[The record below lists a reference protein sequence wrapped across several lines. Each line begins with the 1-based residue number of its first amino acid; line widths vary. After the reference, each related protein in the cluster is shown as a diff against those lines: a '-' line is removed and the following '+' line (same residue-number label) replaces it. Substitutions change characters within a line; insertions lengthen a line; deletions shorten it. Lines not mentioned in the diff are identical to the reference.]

1 MKKNLVLTAV
11 VLAAMSSC
19 SKDEVIEVNNGNA
32 IAFRASVDK
41 AISRGPITNLAN
53 LNAFNV
59 TAIGND
65 KNYFTNLEVR
75 SSNGGVEWKTAST
88 YYWPS
93 FDLAFFAYA
102 PQDLGNGQ
110 VTINDVKKKITSFSP
125 EETVAA
131 QKDLVIAYNTGNK
144 ANNESAGVA
153 LNFKHALS
161 QIEVQAKCMNP
172 NIKIEVLGVKVMNVA
187 RTADFTFPESEATS
201 ASYQLPQSQWSNRE
215 GAGQGN
221 GYMVKGT
228 DAVILT
234 DQPQSIMMGTD
245 NFMMIPQQLV
255 SWDATSQPTGAYLS
269 VLCRI
274 YSKDGENE
282 VLLYPLATSSDNKD
296 NKYGLSAVAINTDWL
311 PGKKYT
317 YTLTFCG
324 DGSGAGRIDPNPDT
338 NDSSI
343 DQTPVPNGKGG
354 DLILGAPIKFT
365 VQVDNWTPVPV
376 DVNMN

>member
-1 MKKNLVLTAV
+1 MKKNLVLAAV

-32 IAFRASVDK
+32 IAFRASIDK
-41 AISRGPITNLAN
+41 AISRGPVTNLAN

-65 KNYFTNLEVR
+65 QNYFTDLAVT
-75 SSNGGVEWKTAST
+75 SSNQGKDWKTAST

-93 FDLAFFAYA
+93 FNLAFFAYA
-102 PQDLGNGQ
+102 PQDAGGGQ
-110 VTINDVKKKITSFSP
+110 VTISNVKKKITGFSP
-125 EETVAA
+125 NQTVAE

-187 RTADFTFPESEATS
+187 RTADFTFPESEATGT
-201 ASYQLPQSQWSNRE
+201 SYQLPRTQWDNYE
-215 GAGQGN
+215 GADQGN

-228 DAVILT
+228 NAVTLT
-234 DQPQSIMMGTD
+234 ENPQSIMMGTD
-245 NFMMIPQQLV
+245 NFMLIPQQLV

-324 DGSGAGRIDPNPDT
+324 DGSGAGRIDPNPDA

-365 VQVDNWTPVPV
+365 VQVDNWTPASV